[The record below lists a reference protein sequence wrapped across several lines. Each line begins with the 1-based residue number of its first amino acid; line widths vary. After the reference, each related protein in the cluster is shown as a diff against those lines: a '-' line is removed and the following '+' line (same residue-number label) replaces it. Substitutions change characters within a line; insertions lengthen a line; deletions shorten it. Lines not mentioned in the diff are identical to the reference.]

1 MVVAET
7 YRSRAAQE
15 RAFASKA
22 GDSSQARVALALAER
37 LESLAEACDRLDA
50 ADVRVRSER

>member
-1 MVVAET
+1 MAET

-15 RAFASKA
+15 RAFASKV

-37 LESLAEACDRLDA
+37 LESLAEACDRLGA